1 MSRHKKNRH
10 KEMSVPSDGKRRF
23 LIASASILAVA
34 IVVALGLLWTPN
46 RTAKAPVTRPR
57 AETKVPTSPAAPTTP
72 AATPAIAPATK
83 VATKAD
89 FQKLQGKWRRPDGG
103 YVLEI
108 KSVTDSG
115 TLDATYANPQPIH
128 VAKAEASQE
137 DKAIK
142 VFIEL
147 RDVNYPGSTY
157 DLTYD
162 PPSDSLQGIY
172 YQAALQQQFDVVFVR
187 TNQ

>member
-1 MSRHKKNRH
+1 MSNRKKNRH
-10 KEMSVPSDGKRRF
+10 KDMSVPSDGKRRF
-23 LIASASILAVA
+23 FMASASILAVA
-34 IVVALGLLWTPN
+34 IVVAIGLWWTPN
-46 RTAKAPVTRPR
+46 RTAKAPLTRPH
-57 AETKVPTSPAAPTTP
+57 AESRRPRPTP

-83 VATKAD
+83 VAPKAD

-108 KSVTDSG
+108 KSVADSG
-115 TLDATYANPQPIH
+115 KLDASYANPRPIH

-172 YQAALQQQFDVVFVR
+172 YQAALQQQFEVVFTR
-187 TNQ
+187 IN